1 MLYLIRLQ
9 KVKAYARDEKV
20 QYKYIIT
27 IPEETVKQ
35 LEWKEGSELKDSIK
49 NNSLVID
56 FVSDPLPRSKHSKE
70 PKMSYGEFR
79 DKIKHV
85 LVYNDG
91 MTWTEIRDKL
101 GFEQVV
107 PSNKWVSR
115 LEKDIG
121 LIRLK
126 DKRGIVWR
134 LKYVWR

>member
-1 MLYLIRLQ
+1 MSYLVKLQ

-27 IPEETVKQ
+27 IPEDTITQ
-35 LEWKEGSELKDSIK
+35 LDWKEGSELKDSIK
-49 NNSLVID
+49 NKSLVID
-56 FVSDPLPRSKHSKE
+56 FVSKPNPHAKQRKE
-70 PKMSYGEFR
+70 PRMSYEEFR
-79 DKIKHV
+79 DKIKKV
-85 LVYNDG
+85 LAYNDG

-107 PSNKWVSR
+107 PNNKWVSR
-115 LEKDIG
+115 LEKDVG

-134 LKYVWR
+134 LKHV

>member
-1 MLYLIRLQ
+1 MKLQ

-27 IPEETVKQ
+27 IPEDTITQ
-35 LEWKEGSELKDSIK
+35 LGWKEGSELKDSIK
-49 NNSLVID
+49 NKSIVID
-56 FVSDPLPRSKHSKE
+56 FVSDPMPRSKHPKE
-70 PKMSYGEFR
+70 PKMSYDEFR
-79 DKIKHV
+79 DKIKQV
-85 LVYNDG
+85 LDYNDG

-134 LKYVWR
+134 HKHV